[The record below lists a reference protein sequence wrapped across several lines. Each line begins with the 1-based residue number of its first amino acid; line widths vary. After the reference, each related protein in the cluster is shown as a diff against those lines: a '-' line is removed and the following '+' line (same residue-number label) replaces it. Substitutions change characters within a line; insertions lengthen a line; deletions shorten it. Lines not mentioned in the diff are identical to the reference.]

1 MYVVLGALV
10 VLLLM
15 QLTGDL
21 RLARSEARGTPL
33 WRMPLGRAG
42 LFFAFLLVGPWLFVH
57 VSGMEGILAGNGG
70 WLFVASVGLS
80 AMISYTWYRY
90 LTWLDVF
97 ERERIWAELLTFVMA
112 CGSTLLVFPIT
123 AWLRG
128 ATGMALTGDLWDDL
142 VYSVVAIGLV
152 EEVVKL
158 LPYLLVWRLT
168 RQVDEPFDHLLYGS
182 IAALGFAFMEN
193 TLYLESTR
201 LTAVTGRALLASVA
215 HMFDTSI
222 VCYSVALAL
231 HRKRPWVPALLLGL
245 VLASLAHGF
254 YDLWLLAPGR
264 PVVLT
269 IVFFL
274 GSIQLWVIMKNNL
287 LNLSPRFHPG
297 IKLASA
303 MFRYRIIN
311 GMLAIFLLA
320 WVLVFLLDGRER
332 AMGMLLGGWQL
343 MAAMLVFLALS
354 FSNFVLV
361 RGYLAP
367 VRPASN
373 LFRLFLP
380 IAKHGDDLSGR
391 RVTLLKGLRGN
402 SGGAGAIHADLP
414 VTGELIGR
422 MVVKGDA
429 DWYLFRPQGPSF
441 AGSPRGGAYLL
452 KPAVDLDLAGTG
464 QRAVFLLLGL
474 REGWKEGPG
483 GVPAQDLFR
492 VGRFLGSLV

>member
-1 MYVVLGALV
+1 M
-10 VLLLM
+10 
-15 QLTGDL
+15 
-21 RLARSEARGTPL
+21 
-33 WRMPLGRAG
+33 
-42 LFFAFLLVGPWLFVH
+42 
-57 VSGMEGILAGNGG
+57 
-70 WLFVASVGLS
+70 
-80 AMISYTWYRY
+80 
-90 LTWLDVF
+90 
-97 ERERIWAELLTFVMA
+97 
-112 CGSTLLVFPIT
+112 
-123 AWLRG
+123 
-128 ATGMALTGDLWDDL
+128 
-142 VYSVVAIGLV
+142 
-152 EEVVKL
+152 
-158 LPYLLVWRLT
+158 
-168 RQVDEPFDHLLYGS
+168 
-182 IAALGFAFMEN
+182 
-193 TLYLESTR
+193 
-201 LTAVTGRALLASVA
+201 
-215 HMFDTSI
+215 
-222 VCYSVALAL
+222 ALAL

-297 IKLASA
+297 IELASA

-402 SGGAGAIHADLP
+402 SGGAGRSTPTCL
-414 VTGELIGR
+414 
-422 MVVKGDA
+422 
-429 DWYLFRPQGPSF
+429 
-441 AGSPRGGAYLL
+441 
-452 KPAVDLDLAGTG
+452 
-464 QRAVFLLLGL
+464 
-474 REGWKEGPG
+474 
-483 GVPAQDLFR
+483 
-492 VGRFLGSLV
+492 